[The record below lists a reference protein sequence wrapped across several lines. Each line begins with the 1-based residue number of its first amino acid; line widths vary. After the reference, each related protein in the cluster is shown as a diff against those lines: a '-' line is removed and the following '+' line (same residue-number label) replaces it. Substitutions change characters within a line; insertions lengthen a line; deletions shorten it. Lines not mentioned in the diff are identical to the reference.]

1 VTNWIYLSCESVSR
15 ASSQYELFDVGGFG
29 ADESADITNEFGGRM
44 DPQLF
49 GT

>member
-1 VTNWIYLSCESVSR
+1 MLGDWLDVFHSVNC
-15 ASSQYELFDVGGFG
+15 LVGVGGFG

-49 GT
+49 GK